1 MKTVECIAIIDKN
14 HEVQLKFPQNIKPGE
29 YKIIVTIDEY
39 DENEFHSPVV
49 KGEITSLLTAV
60 SESSLK
66 FWDNPID
73 DEVWNNA

>member
-1 MKTVECIAIIDKN
+1 MKTIQCTAIIDKN

-29 YKIIVTIDEY
+29 YKIVVTIDDD
-39 DENEFHSPVV
+39 DENDFHYVTPR
-49 KGEITSLLTAV
+49 EETTALITAA

>member
-1 MKTVECIAIIDKN
+1 MKNIECIAIIDKN

-29 YKIIVTIDEY
+29 YKIIVSIDDFEANDAKSIY
-39 DENEFHSPVV
+39 RE
-49 KGEITSLLTAV
+49 GETASLFTAA

-73 DEVWNNA
+73 HEVWNNA

>member
-29 YKIIVTIDEY
+29 YKIIVTIDE
-39 DENEFHSPVV
+39 DSGTNLNTDILR
-49 KGEITSLLTAV
+49 GETTSLLTVA